1 MTLAFLVP
9 NNVFSVLFC
18 FPFSV
23 FCYFTPVFYASLLLA
38 RFLCIVVYL
47 PFSVLGSF
55 SPIFCVAVTPI
66 FSVFCCFPFFVPLFF
81 SRFLFRCFSP
91 VFCVPLFLSCFLFR
105 CFSPVFYT
113 NVFCVVLLTFSFRS
127 SLTFRME
134 LHVKLG
140 QFLLCFDCLSVS
152 SSPLFSPSLPYQP
165 SLHFLSLLIHPFHL
179 DSATQ
184 GSKRAA

>member
-9 NNVFSVLFC
+9 NDVFSVLFC

-23 FCYFTPVFYASLLLA
+23 FCCFTPVFYASLLLA

-47 PFSVLGSF
+47 PFSVLGGF
-55 SPIFCVAVTPI
+55 SPIFCVAVTLFCVLLFP
-66 FSVFCCFPFFVPLFF
+66 VFCSIVFLPFFVPLFL
-81 SRFLFRCFSP
+81 SRFLCS
-91 VFCVPLFLSCFLFR
+91 VVSLLFFVFR

-113 NVFCVVLLTFSFRS
+113 NVFCVLLLTFSFRS

-140 QFLLCFDCLSVS
+140 QFLLSFDCLSVS

-165 SLHFLSLLIHPFHL
+165 SLHFLSTPYPPF
-179 DSATQ
+179 SP
-184 GSKRAA
+184 G

>member
-1 MTLAFLVP
+1 MMCFLCSFV
-9 NNVFSVLFC
+9 S
-18 FPFSV
+18 
-23 FCYFTPVFYASLLLA
+23 
-38 RFLCIVVYL
+38 RFLCFVVSLPFSMLRCCSPVFCVLLFIYRFLCWVVSL
-47 PFSVLGSF
+47 PFSVLQWLPSF
-55 SPIFCVAVTPI
+55 LFVVSLFC
-66 FSVFCCFPFFVPLFF
+66 SVVFLPFFVPLFL
-81 SRFLFRCFSP
+81 SRFLCS
-91 VFCVPLFLSCFLFR
+91 VVSLLFFVFR

-165 SLHFLSLLIHPFHL
+165 SLHFLSTPYPPF
-179 DSATQ
+179 SP
-184 GSKRAA
+184 G